1 MKKLLLLGSMVAIAF
16 TGCKTSTGELVGV
29 HPRPEWF
36 DIDPFGMLYIPMGSY
51 NMGPSDE
58 DTPYSHTTKSKTVSV
73 QAFYIDQTEISNN
86 EYRQFVYWVK
96 DSIAHRALFEDGRA
110 EHGIE
115 TDDYEQPIDPPLV
128 NFDEDIAWDETDVR
142 EVLEFMYLPVE
153 ERFYKRREIDAR
165 KLNFEYYWIN
175 LRLAAQKSNRFKPS
189 KSPDDKGRDFINGY
203 QSTSVGDNKTLGHYD
218 VKDQVSDGSG
228 NYSTREQ
235 KDKDRKIGR
244 AHV

>member
-1 MKKLLLLGSMVAIAF
+1 MKKLLLLGSVAAIAF

-96 DSIAHRALFEDGRA
+96 DSIAHRA
-110 EHGIE
+110 
-115 TDDYEQPIDPPLV
+115 
-128 NFDEDIAWDETDVR
+128 
-142 EVLEFMYLPVE
+142 
-153 ERFYKRREIDAR
+153 
-165 KLNFEYYWIN
+165 
-175 LRLAAQKSNRFKPS
+175 
-189 KSPDDKGRDFINGY
+189 
-203 QSTSVGDNKTLGHYD
+203 
-218 VKDQVSDGSG
+218 
-228 NYSTREQ
+228 
-235 KDKDRKIGR
+235 
-244 AHV
+244 